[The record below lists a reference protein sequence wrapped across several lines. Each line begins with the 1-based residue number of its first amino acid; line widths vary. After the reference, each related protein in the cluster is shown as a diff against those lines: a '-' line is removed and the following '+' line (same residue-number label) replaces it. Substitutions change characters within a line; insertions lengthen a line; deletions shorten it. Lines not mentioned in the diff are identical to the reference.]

1 MQLTAHINSSQ
12 ERMSQIEH
20 WLGQVGLVVMG
31 FLEGRMESLLEEE
44 RPSSSEAE
52 TSDVS
57 GDGSDDQGG
66 DEDNVGAGASMGESM
81 RRDSPMPREGGL
93 IMEME
98 REVMEAGLGG
108 WFNGNL
114 EDVLESWSGANSDMS
129 ASQD

>member
-12 ERMSQIEH
+12 ERMSQMEH

-81 RRDSPMPREGGL
+81 RRDSLMPREGGL

-114 EDVLESWSGANSDMS
+114 EEVPES
-129 ASQD
+129 